1 MKPHQSEHI
10 EKSFLFSLSLT
21 AIIFVAELIGGIWT
35 GSLALVSD
43 SAHVFLDVFA
53 LGISYLALR
62 FSSRPPDSSHTY
74 GFHRFEVLAALVNG
88 VTLVIIA
95 LGIFYESYKRFFSPV
110 EIKSGY
116 MLIIAVV
123 GLLVN
128 VYVAFI
134 LRKENHGDHDHGP
147 QDINVHSAYLH
158 VIGDT
163 ISSVGVILAA
173 IIISFTGWSWL
184 DPVVSI
190 LIGLI
195 IISGAY
201 KVTRNALHILL
212 EGVPANL
219 SVAKI
224 QSSMEGIN
232 GVVGIH
238 DLHIWNICSGHVAL
252 SAHIVTEVDTIE
264 KREALLGS
272 IKYLLLSKFEIDH
285 ATLQLEQERCLQVDC
300 A

>member
-1 MKPHQSEHI
+1 LKPHQSEHI

-21 AIIFVAELIGGIWT
+21 AIIFIAELIGGIWT

-134 LRKENHGDHDHGP
+134 LRKENHGDHGHGP

-184 DPVVSI
+184 DPIVSI

>member
-1 MKPHQSEHI
+1 MKPHQSEQT
-10 EKSFLFSLSLT
+10 EKSFLFSLALT
-21 AIIFVAELIGGIWT
+21 TIIFFAELVGGLWT

-62 FSSRPPDSSHTY
+62 FSSKPPDANHTY

-95 LGIFYESYKRFFSPV
+95 LGIFYESYQRFFSPV

-116 MLIIAVV
+116 MLIIAIV

-128 VYVAFI
+128 LFVAFI
-134 LRKENHGDHDHGP
+134 LRKENHADHDHGT

-163 ISSVGVILAA
+163 ISSIGVIIAA
-173 IIISFTGWSWL
+173 LIISFTGWSWL

-219 SVAKI
+219 SVEKV
-224 QSSMEGIN
+224 QSSMEGIT
-232 GVVGIH
+232 GVAGIH

-252 SAHIVTEVDTIE
+252 SAHIVTKVDTVE

-272 IKYLLLSKFEIDH
+272 VKNLLLSKFDIDH

-300 A
+300 S

>member
-1 MKPHQSEHI
+1 
-10 EKSFLFSLSLT
+10 
-21 AIIFVAELIGGIWT
+21 
-35 GSLALVSD
+35 
-43 SAHVFLDVFA
+43 
-53 LGISYLALR
+53 
-62 FSSRPPDSSHTY
+62 
-74 GFHRFEVLAALVNG
+74 
-88 VTLVIIA
+88 
-95 LGIFYESYKRFFSPV
+95 
-110 EIKSGY
+110 
-116 MLIIAVV
+116 VV

-134 LRKENHGDHDHGP
+134 LRKENHGDHDHGS

-163 ISSVGVILAA
+163 ISSIGVILAA

-219 SVAKI
+219 NVAKI

-252 SAHIVTEVDTIE
+252 SAHIVTEVDTVE
-264 KREALLGS
+264 KREVLLGS
-272 IKYLLLSKFEIDH
+272 VKNLLFSKFEIDH
-285 ATLQLEQERCLQVDC
+285 ATLQLEQEKCFQVDC
-300 A
+300 L

>member
-1 MKPHQSEHI
+1 MKPHQSEHT
-10 EKSFLFSLSLT
+10 ENSFLLSLSLT
-21 AIIFVAELIGGIWT
+21 AVIFFAELIGGIWT

-62 FSSRPPDSSHTY
+62 FSNRPPDSNHTY

-88 VTLVIIA
+88 VTLVIVAI
-95 LGIFYESYKRFFSPV
+95 GIFYESYKRFLSPQ
-110 EIKSGY
+110 EIKTGY

-128 VYVAFI
+128 IFVAYT
-134 LRKENHGDHDHGP
+134 LGKENHAGHDHRAR
-147 QDINVHSAYLH
+147 DINVHSAYLH

-173 IIISFTGWSWL
+173 IVISFTNWTWL
-184 DPVVSI
+184 DPVISI
-190 LIGLI
+190 LIGI
-195 IISGAY
+195 IILSGAY

-212 EGVPANL
+212 EGVPPHLDL
-219 SVAKI
+219 SLI
-224 QSSMEGIN
+224 QTSIGNIQ
-232 GVVGIH
+232 GVIGIH
-238 DLHIWNICSGHVAL
+238 DLHVWNICSGHVAL
-252 SAHIVTEVDTIE
+252 SAHIVTAVDSID
-264 KREALLGS
+264 KRESLLQS
-272 IKYLLLSKFEIDH
+272 IDQLLLSKFEIEH
-285 ATLQLEQERCLQVDC
+285 ATLQFELEKCTQMDC

>member
-21 AIIFVAELIGGIWT
+21 AIIFIAELIGGIWT

-62 FSSRPPDSSHTY
+62 FSSKPPDSNHTY

-134 LRKENHGDHDHGP
+134 LRKENHGDHGHGP

-163 ISSVGVILAA
+163 ISSIGVILAA

-252 SAHIVTEVDTIE
+252 SAHIVTEVDTVE
-264 KREALLGS
+264 KREVLLGS
-272 IKYLLLSKFEIDH
+272 VKDLLLSKFEIDH
-285 ATLQLEQERCLQVDC
+285 ATLQLEQEKCFQVDC
-300 A
+300 S